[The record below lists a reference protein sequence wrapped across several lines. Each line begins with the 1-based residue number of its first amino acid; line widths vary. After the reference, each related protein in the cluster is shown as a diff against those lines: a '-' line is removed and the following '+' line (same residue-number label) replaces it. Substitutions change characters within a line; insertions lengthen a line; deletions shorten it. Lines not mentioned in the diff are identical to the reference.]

1 MTEPQ
6 ETFKAIQE
14 GDARKLDE
22 ILDRDPGAA
31 AARDGQGVSLL
42 LQALY
47 HRRPE
52 MAERLA
58 AVRGEEE
65 LDLLEAAALGRVE
78 RMRHLLA
85 ADAGAV
91 HARSPDGFTPLHY
104 SAFFGRAEAAG
115 LLLERG
121 AEVDAE
127 AANPT
132 RVHPLHSA
140 VAGGHTQVV
149 RRLLAAGADSGAR
162 QQQGF
167 TPLMGAAA
175 GGHREILELLLAAG
189 ADPAAES
196 DDGKTARDLA
206 AERGHPELAERLAAA
221 G

>member
-1 MTEPQ
+1 MTDPQ
-6 ETFKAIQE
+6 EMLQAIQE
-14 GDARKLDE
+14 GDARKLEE
-22 ILDRDPGAA
+22 ILDHDPGAA
-31 AARDGQGVSLL
+31 AARDAQGVSAV

-58 AVRGEEE
+58 RARGEDD

-78 RMRHLLA
+78 RMKRLLA
-85 ADAGAV
+85 ADGEAV
-91 HARSPDGFTPLHY
+91 HAHSPDGFTPLHY

-140 VAGGHTQVV
+140 VAGGHTEVV
-149 RRLLAAGADSGAR
+149 RRLLAAGADPNAH

-175 GGHREILELLLAAG
+175 GGQGEILELLLTAG
-189 ADPAAES
+189 ADPAARS

-206 AERGHPELAERLAAA
+206 AEGGHSELAERLAAA